1 MEQEK
6 PEAIKP
12 QDQVKVWRQAAT
24 RDTYEKAAQERDKL
38 KKEKGVRGVKIHK
51 LARGFVVKV
60 WEGHMQGAPLPANK
74 G

>member
-6 PEAIKP
+6 QEVKSQP
-12 QDQVKVWRQAAT
+12 QVKIWRQAAT

-38 KKEKGVRGVKIHK
+38 KKEKGVRSAKVHK

-60 WEGHMQGAPLPANK
+60 WEGHMQSAPNPSN